1 MHTSLTRLLVTWL
14 ALAALM
20 TGNGIFRETAL
31 EPRMFPLAADAASAA
46 LGLLIILATTRVAF
60 RPLAGAP
67 PRDRL
72 AFSLILVGLTVAFEV
87 PVGLYVDHRSW
98 RELAENYAFWRG
110 RLWPIVLAVLAAT
123 PFVWGRTSG

>member
-1 MHTSLTRLLVTWL
+1 MSLTRLLLTWL

-20 TGNGIFRETAL
+20 TANGIFRETAL
-31 EPRMFPLAADAASAA
+31 KPRMSSAAADAASAA
-46 LGLLIILATTRVAF
+46 LGILIILATTRVAF
-60 RPLAGAP
+60 HPLAGAP
-67 PRDRL
+67 FGERL

-87 PVGLYVDHRSW
+87 VIGLYVDHRSW

-123 PFVWGRTSG
+123 PFLWGRPPA